1 LGGFRVAVAGAD
13 LVVIAAALTAA
24 YMLRF
29 GVSTRVLPT
38 RALGSRLPV
47 PYLDAMIVVAL
58 IWELW
63 IAERGG
69 YSRAGT
75 THGASALRMVV
86 QSAMAACSTIAVLGF
101 LTQSELSRGFLA
113 LFFTIGI
120 PGLLLSRS
128 GASAILRR
136 RRMRG
141 RHCSRALV
149 VGRHSHVRELVEVLR
164 RKPGSGM
171 QPVAACVTDPECL
184 GGATSI
190 LGVPVLGSATVV
202 RQAVHAA
209 DADQVLMVE
218 GTDGFAGFK
227 QLAWQL
233 DGTGAELVVV
243 PTVTEVSLNRV
254 RMRPCAELPL
264 LQVRLARST
273 GPMLLVKRALDVVGA
288 SLLILLLSPLLLL
301 IAAMIKVSSP
311 GPVLYRQA
319 RVGRHGS
326 QFMCLKFR
334 TMVADA
340 DAALGLLLDR
350 NQGSEV
356 LFKLHDDPR
365 VTRIGRHLRRYSLDE
380 LPQLFNVL
388 AGQMSL
394 VGPRPSLPDEVLRY
408 ADAMR
413 RRMLVRPGMTGLWQV
428 SGRSDLSAAE
438 SQRLDLYYVDNWS
451 ITADVMILWQT
462 LHAVVSG
469 KGAY

>member
-1 LGGFRVAVAGAD
+1 MSVAAAD

-24 YMLRF
+24 YVLRF
-29 GVSTRVLPT
+29 GVSAHLLPT
-38 RALGSRLPV
+38 RALGSPLAV
-47 PYLDAMIVVAL
+47 PYPDAMVVIAL
-58 IWELW
+58 IWALW

-75 THGASALRMVV
+75 TQGASALRVVV
-86 QSAMAACSTIAVLGF
+86 QSAFAACATIAVLGF
-101 LTQSELSRGFLA
+101 LTRSELSRSFLTMSFA
-113 LFFTIGI
+113 LGI

-128 GASAILRR
+128 SASAILRR

-141 RHCSRALV
+141 RHCTRALV
-149 VGRHSHVRELVEVLR
+149 VGRHSHVQELVEVLR

-171 QPVAACVTDPECL
+171 QPVAACVTDPERL
-184 GGATSI
+184 GGATTI
-190 LGVPVLGSATVV
+190 LGVPVLGSPTVV

-254 RMRPCAELPL
+254 RMRPVAELPL
-264 LQVRLARST
+264 LQVSLARST
-273 GPMLLVKRALDVVGA
+273 GPKLVVKRGLDLVGA
-288 SLLILLLSPLLLL
+288 TLLILVLSPLLLL
-301 IAAMIKVSSP
+301 IAAVIKVSSP

-340 DAALGLLLDR
+340 DAALERLLDR
-350 NQGSEV
+350 NEGSAV

-388 AGQMSL
+388 LGQMSL

-428 SGRSDLSAAE
+428 SGRSDLSATE

-462 LHAVVSG
+462 LHAVASG